1 LVTHNAGREDFDMRI
16 ARTLKNRGGATLA
29 VVAVSLVAL
38 LAVMS
43 LAIDMGMMY
52 SARNEAQR
60 VADAAALA
68 GASAYCDDQPHLV
81 VSRAQE
87 YVTQNYVL
95 GDMVDLDE
103 AEIIP
108 AHSEERVTVTV
119 RRQQIP
125 TWFARIFGV
134 NEVAVAATAT
144 AECKAAG
151 SAKCVRPWAV
161 QDLWFDQE
169 LERRVNPNT
178 DTDRFEPDNGDYYV
192 PADPVA
198 ETGTGYGA
206 DAADNGMP
214 IALKS
219 QRPNQNELSQPGPGE
234 FLMWNMPTD
243 PSLEKCTQYQPSTP
257 QGQYAN
263 SICGCNN
270 NYIQLG
276 VAYPLEFGNV
286 EGPSRFGYSAL
297 LDKDP
302 TARWAIDSNGKG
314 YVHSPYGDASE
325 RIVTMALMAPLPPG
339 HYTAANLNTVTFT
352 NFAKMFIEDIR
363 EEGQGNNKVDVIYG
377 RFMYYADGGDGPTT
391 GALVK
396 QLRLIN

>member
-1 LVTHNAGREDFDMRI
+1 MRI

-38 LAVMS
+38 LAIMS

-68 GASAYCDDQPHLV
+68 GASAFCDDQPHLA

-95 GDMVDLDE
+95 GDMVALDE
-103 AEIIP
+103 AEIDKDDLN
-108 AHSEERVTVTV
+108 ERVTVTV

-134 NEVAVAATAT
+134 DEVAVAASAT
-144 AECKAAG
+144 AVCRAAG
-151 SAKCVRPWAV
+151 SATCVRPWAV

-169 LERRVNPNT
+169 LGRRVNPNE
-178 DTDRFEPDNGDYYV
+178 DDVRYEPANNDYYA
-192 PADPVA
+192 PANPSA
-198 ETGTGYGA
+198 SPPTGTGYGA
-206 DAADNGMP
+206 DRNDNGMK
-214 IALKS
+214 IALKEQKPS
-219 QRPNQNELSQPGPGE
+219 GSYYAHPAPGE
-234 FLMWNMPTD
+234 FLLWEMPPD
-243 PSLEKCTQYQPSTP
+243 PNLEACAKKGKEDNKAYTRT
-257 QGQYAN
+257 N
-263 SICGCNN
+263 SICACNSNPIYLGQEYDMRPGDVVGPNDQGFDALIEKDRHATWDKSLGMPCSPIYGC
-270 NYIQLG
+270 G
-276 VAYPLEFGNV
+276 
-286 EGPSRFGYSAL
+286 
-297 LDKDP
+297 
-302 TARWAIDSNGKG
+302 TA
-314 YVHSPYGDASE
+314 SP
-325 RIVTMALMAPLPPG
+325 RVVTIALMAPLPPDRLKRQEM
-339 HYTAANLNTVTFT
+339 NKVTFT
-352 NFAKMFIEDIR
+352 NFALMFIEDFD
-363 EEGQGNNKVDVIYG
+363 EEGKGSDKVSVITG